1 MMRKGKQT
9 PVWVLRATGILLGM
23 VLVSTYLVCGLF
35 ARYTTSAS
43 GSDSARVAKFEISE
57 QQFGSL
63 PNFSQVISAAVTPGI
78 PYVTAAQ
85 VVNSSEV
92 AVEYE
97 ITVSNLTGNLPLEF
111 IVFEDPAAP
120 VVSVDGSCVFSDDMA
135 PGTDK
140 TYTLQI
146 LCAPST
152 NQQALE
158 DMGKVD
164 QIVINLSA
172 TQID

>member
-1 MMRKGKQT
+1 MAKGRQT
-9 PVWVLRATGILLGM
+9 HIWLLRATGILLGM

-35 ARYTTSAS
+35 ARYTVSAT
-43 GSDSARVAKFEISE
+43 GSDSARVAKFEIQENQSGE
-57 QQFGSL
+57 L
-63 PNFSQVISAAVTPGI
+63 PNFSQIISAPMTPGI
-78 PYVTAAQ
+78 PYVTATQ

-111 IVFEDPAAP
+111 SISGGEAQNFVR
-120 VVSVDGSCVFSDDMA
+120 GTCTYSDSMA
-135 PGTDK
+135 PGETK
-140 TYTLQI
+140 TYTLKI
-146 LCAPST
+146 LCTPENTA
-152 NQQALE
+152 QAMA

-164 QIVINLSA
+164 QIVVDLSA